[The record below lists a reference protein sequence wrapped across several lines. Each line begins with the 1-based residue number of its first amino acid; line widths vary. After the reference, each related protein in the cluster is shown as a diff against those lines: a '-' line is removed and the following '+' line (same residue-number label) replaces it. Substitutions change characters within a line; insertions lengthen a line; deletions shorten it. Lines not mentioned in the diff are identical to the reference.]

1 MELEQA
7 VIQYQLKKGM
17 KETDKWMY
25 LLIEKVR
32 IPVFPM
38 LSSIKDQV
46 FIHDAHH
53 LIIGFNTSLKGKGQV
68 LAWTMAS
75 GGLGQESETL
85 SFLIMFSPLE
95 VWRAFKLGLKQ
106 HNLFKL
112 DIKQVKKMNYETVEH
127 YVKSRR

>member
-53 LIIGFNTSLKGKGQV
+53 LITGFNTSLKGKGQV
-68 LAWTMAS
+68 LAWTMVS

-112 DIKQVKKMNYETVEH
+112 DIKQVKINEL
-127 YVKSRR
+127 

>member
-1 MELEQA
+1 
-7 VIQYQLKKGM
+7 
-17 KETDKWMY
+17 
-25 LLIEKVR
+25 
-32 IPVFPM
+32 
-38 LSSIKDQV
+38 
-46 FIHDAHH
+46 
-53 LIIGFNTSLKGKGQV
+53 LKGKGQV

-127 YVKSRR
+127 YMKSRR

>member
-53 LIIGFNTSLKGKGQV
+53 LITGFNTSLKGKGQV

-85 SFLIMFSPLE
+85 SFLPCL
-95 VWRAFKLGLKQ
+95 AL
-106 HNLFKL
+106 
-112 DIKQVKKMNYETVEH
+112 
-127 YVKSRR
+127 